1 MTPMNSIAR
10 FYAQILGAM
19 LMVLGVFGWI
29 PALSPDGLFLGL
41 FALNPVHNLV
51 HLLSGLVGLSAGLLL
66 PDRSVRL
73 YTITMGVV
81 YGLVAFVGYLQVSTL
96 GVLALNMPDTVLHTA
111 IFVLSLLVV
120 LAAFSEQE
128 YLVHHAQL
136 AASLLP
142 RARQEQAGA
151 LRFAATPLPA
161 EPPQASGMPNTMAVL
176 HEHLRRLERNV
187 SKIDPLL
194 ERQLAL
200 EQDVGRL
207 RRDVEE
213 LRAYLQALAPKQMP
227 GQPPSRPPA
236 TGRPSSRP
244 SGGGAADPG
253 AWPHE

>member
-1 MTPMNSIAR
+1 MNSIAR
-10 FYAQILGAM
+10 FYAQILGVM
-19 LMVLGVFGWI
+19 LLALGVFGWI

-81 YGLVAFVGYLQVSTL
+81 YGLVALVGYLQVSTL
-96 GVLALNMPDTVLHTA
+96 GVLTLNLPDTVLHTA

-142 RARQEQAGA
+142 RARQEQAGV
-151 LRFAATPLPA
+151 LRFAATPPA

-194 ERQLAL
+194 DRQQAL
-200 EQDVGRL
+200 EQDVGRI

-213 LRAYLQALAPKQMP
+213 LRASLQTLAPKQMP
-227 GQPPSRPPA
+227 GQPSSRPPA
-236 TGRPSSRP
+236 TSRP
-244 SGGGAADPG
+244 QSWPSRGGAADPG